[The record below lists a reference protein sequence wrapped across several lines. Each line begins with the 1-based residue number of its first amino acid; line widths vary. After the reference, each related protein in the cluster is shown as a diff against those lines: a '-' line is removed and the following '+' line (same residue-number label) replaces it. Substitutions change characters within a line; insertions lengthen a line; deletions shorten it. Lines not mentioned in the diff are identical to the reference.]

1 MLPDY
6 SFGTRGSA
14 PLCWPENRRI
24 QVSLLI
30 AFKVKGIEDL
40 MDEYVN
46 EWRGEVILAAVLEE
60 FQ

>member
-1 MLPDY
+1 VLPDY

-24 QVSLLI
+24 QDSLLI
-30 AFKVKGIEDL
+30 SFKVKAIEHS
-40 MDEYVN
+40 MDEYVY
-46 EWRGEVILAAVLEE
+46 ECRGEVILAAVLED